1 MELWYLW
8 VVLGVIFFVFEIFTP
23 GFIVATFGFGCLAAA
38 FPAYFHSH
46 FLWQLFAFSAGTL
59 AFFFTVRPLY
69 LKYLY
74 PREKQISTNAQAL
87 IGQKGVVIEAI
98 DVARGQGRVKVGGED
113 WKASCRTR
121 EHLAVGTKVRVSA
134 LEGVTLFVEPI
145 EEGSKQ

>member
-1 MELWYLW
+1 MDLWYLW
-8 VVLGVIFFVFEIFTP
+8 VVLGVIFWVFEIFTS
-23 GFIVATFGFGCLAAA
+23 GFILAAFGFGCFIAA

-74 PREKQISTNAQAL
+74 PKEKQIPTNVQAL
-87 IGQKGVVIEAI
+87 IGQKGVVIETI
-98 DVARGQGRVKVGGED
+98 DVVRGQGRVKVGGED
-113 WKASCRTR
+113 WKASCRTQER
-121 EHLAVGTKVRVSA
+121 LERGTKVRVRA

-145 EEGSKQ
+145 EEGSKK